1 MRIQLSDH
9 FTYGRLFRFVLPSI
23 VMMIF
28 VSIYGVMDGLFV
40 SNYVGKTPFAAI
52 NIIVPLL
59 MGMGAV
65 GTMIGSGGA
74 ALVSKTLGEGK
85 REEANRLFSM
95 LVYLTIFL
103 GVVLTILGLW
113 LVRPA
118 SILMGATGDLL
129 EYCVLYGRIMISLQ
143 TAFMLQL
150 VFQSMSPVAEKPKFG
165 LTVTV
170 IAGSI
175 DILLNALFIIV
186 LGWGL
191 AGAAISSVIGQ
202 VIGAVVP
209 IVYYA
214 RQNDSL
220 LRLVRPTFPVRAI
233 VKVCTNGMSELM
245 TTLSSSF
252 VSVLYNLQLI
262 RLAGEDGVAAYGVIL
277 YVNYIFF
284 AVFLGYSL
292 GVAPVIGYNHG
303 AENHAELKNLF
314 RKSLRVV
321 GLSSVAL
328 TLLAV
333 TLAGPIAWIYVRYDA
348 ALFELSRRAFF
359 IYAFSFLLCGF
370 NIFASA
376 FFTALNNGFISATL
390 SFSRTLLFQTLVIF
404 TLPALLGTDGVWL
417 SVPAAELLAL
427 LVTAFF
433 FFAMRKRYHYA

>member
-1 MRIQLSDH
+1 
-9 FTYGRLFRFVLPSI
+9 
-23 VMMIF
+23 MMIF

-52 NIIVPLL
+52 NLIVPLL

-103 GVVLTILGLW
+103 GAVLTLLGLW

-118 SILMGATGDLL
+118 SVLMGATGDLL

-143 TAFMLQL
+143 SAFMLQL
-150 VFQSMSPVAEKPKFG
+150 VFQSMAPVAEKPKFG
-165 LTVTV
+165 LAVTVT
-170 IAGSI
+170 AGSV

-209 IVYYA
+209 IVYFA
-214 RQNDSL
+214 RKNDSL
-220 LRLVRPTFPVRAI
+220 LRLVRPSFPFRAI
-233 VKVCTNGMSELM
+233 LKVCTNGVSELM

-284 AVFLGYSL
+284 AVYLGYSL
-292 GVAPVIGYNHG
+292 GVAPIIGYNHG
-303 AENHAELKNLF
+303 AENHPELKNIF
-314 RKSLRVV
+314 RKSLKIV

-328 TLLAV
+328 TLLAI
-333 TLAGPIAWIYVRYDA
+333 TLAGPIAWMYVRFDA
-348 ALFELSRRAFF
+348 DLFELSRRAFF
-359 IYAFSFLLCGF
+359 IYAFSFLLSGF

-376 FFTALNNGFISATL
+376 FFTALNNGLVSAII
-390 SFSRTLLFQTLVIF
+390 SFSRTLLFQTLMIF
-404 TLPALLGTDGVWL
+404 TLPVVLGTDGVWL
-417 SVPAAELLAL
+417 SEPVAELLAL
-427 LVTAFF
+427 FVTALFLLV
-433 FFAMRKRYHYA
+433 MRKRYHYA